1 MSKEYIIYKFE
12 AWERYGERIHNGII
26 FANNTEVAEIRAK
39 QECEIRGI
47 ECPII
52 YIREAT

>member
-1 MSKEYIIYKFE
+1 MSKEYIMYKFK
-12 AWERYGERIHNGII
+12 AWERYGERIYNGII
-26 FANNTEVAEIRAK
+26 FANNTEVAEIKAK
-39 QECEIRGI
+39 QKCEIKGI